1 VLVLPPLQAKRLAKD
16 LNAQMAAVEAA
27 AAADLLL
34 ARSPAG
40 SAALRAMATR
50 LEAAAAAITP
60 PAASPSV
67 AASTGMGLVTGS
79 TQAPTNSSSS
89 SSTAVTGAAA
99 FQELLVPRVA
109 ACKRRC
115 EVEKAAE
122 ELHRA
127 AAACRTLADLP
138 KLEAAILTAR
148 KVRREGYGHGQVL
161 SDLSMKP
168 LLWPMLCCSWV
179 GRLCRVW
186 QLLPQFRFDTQ
197 MYTSITIKCLT
208 QPSRSLS
215 CRLTS
220 AAALPLYVSTAG
232 S

>member
-1 VLVLPPLQAKRLAKD
+1 MGVCTDVAPRGQVHTHLPFRLLSWHSQLQPLQAKRLAKD
-16 LNAQMAAVEAA
+16 LNAQVAAAEAA

-60 PAASPSV
+60 PATAPSAV
-67 AASTGMGLVTGS
+67 GMGV
-79 TQAPTNSSSS
+79 TQAPA
-89 SSTAVTGAAA
+89 SSTSNSAVCGAAA
-99 FQELLVPRVA
+99 FQELLAPRVA

-115 EVEKAAE
+115 EVERAAE

-148 KVRREGYGHGQVL
+148 KVRKGSTETWIVACF
-161 SDLSMKP
+161 
-168 LLWPMLCCSWV
+168 LWSGAC
-179 GRLCRVW
+179 
-186 QLLPQFRFDTQ
+186 
-197 MYTSITIKCLT
+197 
-208 QPSRSLS
+208 
-215 CRLTS
+215 
-220 AAALPLYVSTAG
+220 
-232 S
+232 